1 MMKNTEGK
9 YAENR
14 VRVLDCTLRDGGYCN
29 QWEFGFENTKKI
41 ISGLVEAGIDIIE
54 CGFLA
59 NNVRYDRDITI
70 YTNLEELA
78 AVIPKER
85 NGKLFVCMMNY
96 NEYRLEELPEFDGTS
111 VDGIRV
117 AFHKKDAVAALNFC
131 KGVKE
136 KGYKVFVQAMV
147 SLNYSDEEFMEL
159 IRRSNEIEPYA
170 FYIVDSFG
178 VMKKKDLTRLFYMV
192 EHNIKE
198 SIHIGYH
205 SHNNMQLAYSNA
217 QALVDIQTK
226 RSLILDSSIFGMGR
240 GAGNLNTELFV
251 EYMND
256 NIGTEYVLKPLLTII
271 DEVLNNYYQSNYWG
285 YSLPNY
291 LSAAHNCHP
300 NYASYLD
307 DKKTLT
313 VENMDE
319 IFSMMDVEKRSGY
332 DKNYIEELYL
342 RYMANGK
349 IYGER
354 IFEIRKILEG
364 KRVLLIA
371 PGKSIDDEK
380 EKVAAFLA
388 TEDVVSISVNF
399 DYHHFDTDFIFL
411 SNLRRFRELSTDKRS
426 KMIVTSNIPA
436 DGVYLKVKYTELVNN
451 IEAVKDNA
459 GMMLV
464 KYLMKMG
471 VREILLA
478 GFDGYSYDISQNY
491 ADQQVAMFTR
501 RAILDAMN
509 AGMSSILSEYAKHIK
524 IGFLTEQKYIR
535 LDTRILPEFCEV
547 I

>member
-1 MMKNTEGK
+1 MKNTEER
-9 YAENR
+9 YAVNR
-14 VRVLDCTLRDGGYCN
+14 IRVLDCTLRDGGYCN

-41 ISGLVEAGIDIIE
+41 INGLVEAGIDIIE

-59 NNVRYDRDITI
+59 GNTRYRKDVTI
-70 YTNLEELA
+70 YTNLREVSS
-78 AVIPKER
+78 VIPKER
-85 NGKLFVCMMNY
+85 NGKLFVCMINY
-96 NEYRLEELPEFDGTS
+96 GEYSLDQLPEYDGTS
-111 VDGIRV
+111 LDGIRV
-117 AFHKKDAVAALNFC
+117 AFHKKDMIPALEFC
-131 KGVKE
+131 RGVKA

-147 SLNYSDEEFMEL
+147 SLNYSDEEFMDL
-159 IRRSNEIEPYA
+159 IRRSNALEPYA

-192 EHNIKE
+192 EHNIRE
-198 SIHIGYH
+198 GIHIGYH

-217 QALVDIQTK
+217 QTLADIQTK
-226 RSLILDSSIFGMGR
+226 RSLIIDSSIFGMGR

-271 DEVLNNYYQSNYWG
+271 DEVLNNYYQANYWG

-319 IFSMMDVEKRSGY
+319 IFSMMEEEKRSNF
-332 DKNYIEELYL
+332 DKQYIEALYL

-354 IFEIRKILEG
+354 LYEIRKLLEG
-364 KRVLLIA
+364 RKVLVIG
-371 PGKSIDDEK
+371 PGKSGDEEK
-380 EKVAAFLA
+380 DKVAACA
-388 TEDVVSISVNF
+388 AREEVISISVNF
-399 DYHHFDTDFIFL
+399 DYQHYDTDFIFL
-411 SNLRRFRELSTDKRS
+411 SNLRRFRELSADKRR

-436 DGVYLKVKYTELVNN
+436 DGVYLKVKYSELLNN

-464 KYLMKMG
+464 KFLMKMG
-471 VREILLA
+471 VNEILLA

-491 ADQQVAMFTR
+491 ARQQVAMFTK

-509 AGMSSILSEYAKHIK
+509 TGMSAILSEYGKHIR
-524 IGFLTEQKYIR
+524 IEFLTEPRYIR
-535 LDTRILPEFCEV
+535 MDTRILPEYCEV